1 METKQEN
8 ITVLTPASPNSRSL
22 KTTVP
27 MGLVKLLKLR
37 EKDRI
42 KWDIKPENNRFLIII
57 EPIEKQYLE
66 GKR

>member
-1 METKQEN
+1 METEREN

-22 KTTVP
+22 RTTVP

-37 EKDRI
+37 EKDKI
-42 KWDIKPENNRFLIII
+42 KWEIKPENNRFIIII
-57 EPIEKQYLE
+57 EPIEKRYLE